1 MNSVESTTI
10 YISKDEQSVIED
22 LIIILNSM
30 SMPLS
35 DDDYVNIFRAIADRD
50 TQPDDI
56 DNMLISYE

>member
-22 LIIILNSM
+22 LIIILNNM

-35 DDDYVNIFRAIADRD
+35 NDDYVNIFRAIADRD
-50 TQPDDI
+50 TQPDGIED
-56 DNMLISYE
+56 MLISYE